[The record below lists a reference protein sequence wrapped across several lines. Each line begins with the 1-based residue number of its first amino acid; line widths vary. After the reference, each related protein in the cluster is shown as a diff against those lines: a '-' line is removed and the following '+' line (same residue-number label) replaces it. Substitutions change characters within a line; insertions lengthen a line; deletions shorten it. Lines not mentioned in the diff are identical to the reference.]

1 MDTKAWK
8 CVEMKDRSCWNWMEC
23 IFKRIPIPT
32 PVLSLMV
39 GGAVAITY
47 ILFITRVEGLAW
59 NNYFGLQVA
68 FLSALIAY
76 LLSMNQYILNDL
88 KTIIRRLEFSPAGE
102 SCPRDLYSHLEMN
115 FKSRQFFFLLG
126 IMILPHIIIDLLRVY
141 VMQSVPYEEIFFSNP
156 LFNLYNYLITFL
168 AYYLLAYLFWIMI
181 NTKWILDKLAESPYQ
196 DLIKIDLFHADRI
209 GGLGHIKDFIMKL
222 NIYFSIGISLAIL
235 AYIDMPTGFSLV
247 VIYDVA
253 ILILFLLAGFV
264 LLFSALD
271 SLKEIFKK
279 RMNEE
284 IYRIDEKHQEGL
296 FKLFK
301 ISSGEGKEK
310 DNELK
315 FLSDSVEMFH
325 KERDERIKV
334 LQDFETRYNL
344 KPAISAFI
352 SFVMPLLALYEK
364 INGFGI
370 TKILIDAF
378 SPAADGS
385 TLASLWLQ
393 IIGVL
398 HP

>member
-1 MDTKAWK
+1 
-8 CVEMKDRSCWNWMEC
+8 MEC
-23 IFKRIPIPT
+23 MFKWIPVPY
-32 PVLSLMV
+32 PVLSLLV

-47 ILFITRVEGLAW
+47 ILFITRIEGLAW
-59 NNYFGLQVA
+59 DDYFALQVT

-76 LLSMNQYILNDL
+76 LLSMDQYILNEL
-88 KTIIRRLEFSPAGE
+88 KTTIQRLEFSPAGK
-102 SCPRDLYSHLEMN
+102 SCPAELHSHLEKN

-126 IMILPHIIIDLLRVY
+126 IMVLPPIIIDLLRVY

-156 LFNLYNYLITFL
+156 VFNLYNYLTTLL
-168 AYYLLAYLFWIMI
+168 AYYLLAHLFWIMA
-181 NTKWILDKLAESPYQ
+181 NTRWILDKVAESPYR

-284 IYRIDEKHQEGL
+284 IYRIDEKHREGL
-296 FKLFK
+296 FKLFD

-310 DNELK
+310 ENELK

-352 SFVMPLLALYEK
+352 SFIMPLLALYDK
-364 INGFGI
+364 INGYGI
-370 TKILIDAF
+370 TKMLIGAF

-385 TLASLWLQ
+385 TMASLWLQ
-393 IIGVL
+393 IL
-398 HP
+398 QLFHP